1 MPEGGARQRVAVTQ
15 EPGPNGRVWSIAG
28 HRLGP
33 WRNVA
38 MAEEKQ
44 GAVPV
49 GRHRHLVQRLRSGV
63 RSHEAR
69 AAERK
74 RQQGG
79 RLDHL
84 GPNTAFETC
93 RWPKPERARWSDGS

>member
-1 MPEGGARQRVAVTQ
+1 MPEGGARQRVAMAQ
-15 EPGPNGRVWSIAG
+15 EPGPDGRVGSIAG

-49 GRHRHLVQRLRSGV
+49 DGHLDLVQRLRRGV
-63 RSHEAR
+63 RDQEGR

-74 RQQGG
+74 RQQGV